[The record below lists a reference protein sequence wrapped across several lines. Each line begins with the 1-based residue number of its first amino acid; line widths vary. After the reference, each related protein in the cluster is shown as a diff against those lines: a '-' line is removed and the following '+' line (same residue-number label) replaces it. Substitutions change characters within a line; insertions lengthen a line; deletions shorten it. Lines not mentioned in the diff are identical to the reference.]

1 MSDLAKKQASVDK
14 NEWRP
19 KQTSSAKAESLL
31 AAVRTQAAEVKQ
43 AKQHVDRQNK
53 SLRTLVDLTEKI
65 AKDFTQLV
73 TSSKPQEASGS
84 PGENESS
91 QGAVG
96 GVLSMSQGQG
106 TGEETFE
113 RVFDDDAP
121 LSIPV
126 QETELDRLRNSKA
139 KAKLEFSSGAMY
151 NPRLITRETIA
162 SPSTPGRTVPMATG
176 VSDGTWTGESDIEVI
191 EEDEDFVG
199 AGLPRGK
206 ICPVCD
212 RFFPESFSQRDFEMH
227 VNEHFDH
234 NT

>member
-1 MSDLAKKQASVDK
+1 M
-14 NEWRP
+14 
-19 KQTSSAKAESLL
+19 
-31 AAVRTQAAEVKQ
+31 RTQAAEVKQ
-43 AKQHVDRQNK
+43 TKQHVDKQNK

-65 AKDFTQLV
+65 TKDFTQLV
-73 TSSKPQEASGS
+73 TSSKPQEVSGS
-84 PGENESS
+84 QGEDESS

-96 GVLSMSQGQG
+96 GVLSISQGQG
-106 TGEETFE
+106 MVEENFE

-139 KAKLEFSSGAMY
+139 KLEFSSGAMY
-151 NPRLITRETIA
+151 NPRLITRETTA

-176 VSDGTWTGESDIEVI
+176 VSDSTWTGESDIEII
-191 EEDEDFVG
+191 EEEEDFIG
-199 AGLPRGK
+199 ASLPRGK

-212 RFFPESFSQRDFEMH
+212 RYFSESFSQRDFEMH
-227 VNEHFDH
+227 VEQHFDN